1 MPKPVQT
8 MGHSEHDRII
18 VRGKDLCGELIG
30 KVDFGAMT
38 FLEIVGRLPSDEEA
52 QLVNAVLVTLTEHG
66 LTPSSLA
73 ARLTHLGTP
82 ESLQGAVA
90 AGVLGA
96 GSTFLGA
103 IEECAKVLQELAEG
117 GAEGREARVR
127 AYVDSVRERRGRIPG
142 IGHPIHKPDDPRT
155 TTLFDLADRLGF
167 PGDHRATAREL
178 RRAAEAAYDRVLP
191 VNADGAIAA
200 VLSDAGFPWRVC
212 RGFAVIARSAGLV
225 GHAWDEMHR
234 PIARRVWSAGE
245 EAVGYEAPEPLF

>member
-1 MPKPVQT
+1 MAKPVQT
-8 MGHSEHDRII
+8 MGHSEHDRIV
-18 VRGKDLCGELIG
+18 VRGRDLCGELIG
-30 KVDFGAMT
+30 RVDFGAMT
-38 FLEIVGRLPSDEEA
+38 FLEIVGRLPSEEEA
-52 QLVNAVLVTLTEHG
+52 QMVNAVLVTLTEHG

-117 GAEGREARVR
+117 GPEGREERVA
-127 AYVDSVRERRGRIPG
+127 AYVAAVRERRGRIPG

-155 TTLFDLADRLGF
+155 RTLFELADRLGF
-167 PGDHRATAREL
+167 PDGHRATALEL

-200 VLSDAGFPWRVC
+200 LLSDVGFPWQVC
-212 RGFAVIARSAGLV
+212 RGFAVIARAAGLV
-225 GHAWDEMHR
+225 GHAWDEMQR
-234 PIARRVWSAGE
+234 PIARHVWSASE
-245 EAVGYEAPEPLF
+245 ETVAYEEPKPLF

>member
-1 MPKPVQT
+1 MGKPVQT
-8 MGHSEHDRII
+8 MGHSDHERIV
-18 VRGKDLCGELIG
+18 VRGKDLCEELIG
-30 KVDFGAMT
+30 KIDFGAMT

-52 QLVNAVLVTLTEHG
+52 QIVNAVLVTLCEHG

-103 IEECAKVLQELAEG
+103 IEECAKVLQELAED
-117 GAEGREARVR
+117 GAEGRSERVR
-127 AYVDSVRERRGRIPG
+127 AYVEGVRERRGRIPG

-155 TTLFDLADRLGF
+155 KALFDLADRLGF
-167 PGDHRATAREL
+167 PGPHRATATEL
-178 RRAAEAAYDRVLP
+178 RTAAEAAYDRVLP

-200 VLSDAGFPWRVC
+200 VLSDVGFPWQVC

-225 GHAWDEMHR
+225 GHAWDEMQR
-234 PIARRVWSAGE
+234 PIGRHLWSE
-245 EAVGYEAPEPLF
+245 SEASVAYQAPEPLF